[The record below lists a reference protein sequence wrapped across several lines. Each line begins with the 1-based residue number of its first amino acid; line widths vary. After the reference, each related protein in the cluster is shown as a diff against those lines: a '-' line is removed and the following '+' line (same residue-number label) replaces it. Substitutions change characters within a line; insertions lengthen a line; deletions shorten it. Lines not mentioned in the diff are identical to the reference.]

1 MKIINIKVLILLI
14 FLSGILQMDI
24 LNIPWENLKIISV
37 VHIFTSI
44 FLCIFYIIPF
54 VNRHAYKYI
63 VIKKVNSTSGWILG
77 FFLLMIVISGV
88 YLFFIGNKGGDI
100 WGIISFNIHLY
111 GSFILLFFLFSHR
124 KKAKLNISLA
134 TLILGFSFLNMP
146 LYSSETKIENKLLN
160 LKTPKNEVYH
170 NEDWTNS
177 TKCKSCHS
185 EIFNQWANS
194 NHKNLVESNP
204 YYMVM
209 ESIAGE
215 VEGAEFKR
223 WCMGCHNPSA
233 LTTGLTR
240 TSHAMDDNFLANT
253 LFESNAQ
260 TLVKTFEKHGNTR
273 LEEGVSCLTCHTI
286 TDATSAGNA
295 SYTLDITS
303 RKKYPFEDDESTV
316 GKYLG
321 HKFINAKPNVHKD
334 SYMKPLYKESKYCA
348 SCHDETSPTTNKQ
361 IVSTFKEWEAS
372 PYNNKE
378 DKTKNKT
385 CIDCHMT
392 YLKDDKFT
400 PLNGV
405 STDGGVVKKD
415 VKVHYF
421 AGSNHFLAGLKDK
434 NHEDQV
440 LQLLRTSAKLDVDIK
455 NNQVHVGVEN
465 VGAGHHLPTGVADFR
480 ELWLDITIVDAND
493 KIVFSSGKLDINGDL
508 KADARPFM
516 KVFGDKD
523 GKAVGLLFWK
533 YEKLLSDTRIPAKTR
548 RVESYDLP
556 KDLKYPLKAMVKLNF
571 RIYPQSITSMV
582 QKAFPELPNP
592 PVVELE
598 KLEQVFEK

>member
-24 LNIPWENLKIISV
+24 LNISWENLKIISV

-273 LEEGVSCLTCHTI
+273 LEEGVSFLL
-286 TDATSAGNA
+286 ATQ
-295 SYTLDITS
+295 LQM
-303 RKKYPFEDDESTV
+303 P
-316 GKYLG
+316 
-321 HKFINAKPNVHKD
+321 
-334 SYMKPLYKESKYCA
+334 
-348 SCHDETSPTTNKQ
+348 
-361 IVSTFKEWEAS
+361 
-372 PYNNKE
+372 
-378 DKTKNKT
+378 
-385 CIDCHMT
+385 
-392 YLKDDKFT
+392 
-400 PLNGV
+400 
-405 STDGGVVKKD
+405 
-415 VKVHYF
+415 
-421 AGSNHFLAGLKDK
+421 
-434 NHEDQV
+434 QV
-440 LQLLRTSAKLDVDIK
+440 LEMLLIL
-455 NNQVHVGVEN
+455 
-465 VGAGHHLPTGVADFR
+465 
-480 ELWLDITIVDAND
+480 
-493 KIVFSSGKLDINGDL
+493 
-508 KADARPFM
+508 
-516 KVFGDKD
+516 
-523 GKAVGLLFWK
+523 
-533 YEKLLSDTRIPAKTR
+533 
-548 RVESYDLP
+548 
-556 KDLKYPLKAMVKLNF
+556 
-571 RIYPQSITSMV
+571 
-582 QKAFPELPNP
+582 
-592 PVVELE
+592 
-598 KLEQVFEK
+598 